1 MRFRIDI
8 IIDWGK
14 KQACL
19 YVNDQWAAFDDFYYS
34 EENIGD
40 VNSVVMYVLSPGGT
54 AKIQNL
60 QICTDR
66 CSGTVALFSRVLK
79 LVFLFLYFPQNAGGD
94 GIAFKSA
101 WLAKGLSLATV
112 GLVAITYLL

>member
-1 MRFRIDI
+1 MIDEEGLTCAFRIDI

-14 KQACL
+14 KQACV

-34 EENIGD
+34 EEDIGD
-40 VNSVVMYVLSPGGT
+40 VNSVVMYVLSPGGQ

-66 CSGTVALFSRVLK
+66 CAGRSRS
-79 LVFLFLYFPQNAGGD
+79 FNE
-94 GIAFKSA
+94 S
-101 WLAKGLSLATV
+101 
-112 GLVAITYLL
+112 